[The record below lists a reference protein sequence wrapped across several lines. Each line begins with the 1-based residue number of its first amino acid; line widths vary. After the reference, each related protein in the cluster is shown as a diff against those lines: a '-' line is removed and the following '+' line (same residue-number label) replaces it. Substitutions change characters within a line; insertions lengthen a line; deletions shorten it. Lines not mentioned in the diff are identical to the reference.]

1 MFLIFKVHPLVRK
14 YCLIDANGYF
24 REPTKEDVDNSGL
37 IVTTLATSS
46 CLTALDFEPTHIVI
60 DEAAQALEAEAIT
73 TLGLANRRTRVI
85 LAGDQ
90 MQLAP
95 EVYSD
100 LAAERGLGVSLLER
114 LHNTYDADHPC
125 RIRLCQNYR
134 SHAEI
139 VKLTSNL
146 FYGNEIEPGCPS
158 LPRTSN
164 PLMFYAVHGNECQVS
179 QFFVLFFVSL
189 C

>member
-1 MFLIFKVHPLVRK
+1 MQVHPLVRK
-14 YCLIDANGYF
+14 YCLIDQNGHF
-24 REPTKEDVDNSGL
+24 REPSKEDIDSCGL

-46 CLTALDFEPTHIVI
+46 CLTTLDFEPTHIVI
-60 DEAAQALEAEAIT
+60 DEAAQALECEALT
-73 TLGLANRRTRVI
+73 ALALASKKTRLI

-114 LHNTYDADHPC
+114 IHTLYSPQHPC

-134 SHAEI
+134 SHADI
-139 VKLTSNL
+139 VKLTSSL
-146 FYGNEIEPGCPS
+146 FYGNEIEPGCTT
-158 LPRTSN
+158 LPAHPGQT
-164 PLMFYAVHGNECQVS
+164 PLMFYAVHGMEVQVK
-179 QFFVLFFVSL
+179 QFELIL
-189 C
+189 